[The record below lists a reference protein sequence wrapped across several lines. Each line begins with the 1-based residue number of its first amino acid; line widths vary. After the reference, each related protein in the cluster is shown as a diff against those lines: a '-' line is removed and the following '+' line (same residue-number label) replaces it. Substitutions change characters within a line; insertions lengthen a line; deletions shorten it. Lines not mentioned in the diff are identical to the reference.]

1 MRQKDKKLNNQQKYF
16 FFKRGNKLPRKVA
29 HFSGI
34 KGKSFMRYW
43 GEQSHTK
50 CGDGLEGI
58 VLQVETRPQIK
69 TQRWERPSKA
79 GVKHIRGAIM

>member
-1 MRQKDKKLNNQQKYF
+1 
-16 FFKRGNKLPRKVA
+16 
-29 HFSGI
+29 
-34 KGKSFMRYW
+34 MRYW
-43 GEQSHTK
+43 GNRATPSV
-50 CGDGLEGI
+50 GMGLEGI